1 VSNVGAFV
9 QNPRKF
15 PRIQAKYRVVVS
27 HGGAGWSAETFD
39 VSATGC
45 QIVTPRPLQVGTV
58 AKLVIEVPHLSQ
70 PLSVFGSVAWVA
82 DQGRIRVGIVFAER
96 QPDGDPAAWFKKLL
110 ASQPGIEGSMR
121 RLPER
126 LPMETKLFLRP
137 PPQFIFDFGPDQVA
151 LLKALGDGITIA
163 NLIRKGPF
171 SASQVAR
178 MVFALLEQRIITLS
192 LGEAAPAW
200 KWKAALADFESQGG
214 ERQPAQAL
222 PPRPLPPP
230 IARPDPPPAARP
242 APAPAVAAKAPAP
255 RAPVAPAPAAP
266 AAVAPAPAAPA
277 AVAPAPAA
285 KAPAAPVLPPVV
297 RSPEAQECFDLAVS
311 AVSMGE
317 ISTAIGLLRR
327 GLQLS
332 PRDPEI
338 SALLGQLAFRDRQL
352 VKE

>member
-1 VSNVGAFV
+1 MSTAGAFV

-15 PRIQAKYRVVVS
+15 PRVQAKYRVVVS

-45 QIVTPRPLQVGTV
+45 QIITPRPMQVGTT
-58 AKLVIEVPHLSQ
+58 AKLVIEVPQIPQ
-70 PLSVFGSVAWVA
+70 PLSVSGTVAWVA
-82 DQGRIRVGIVFAER
+82 DQGRIRAGILFAER

-110 ASQPGIEGSMR
+110 ASQPGIERSMR
-121 RLPER
+121 RFPER

-137 PPQFIFDFGPDQVA
+137 PPQFIFDFGPDEVA

-163 NLIRKGPF
+163 DLVRTGRF
-171 SASQVAR
+171 SAAQVAR
-178 MVFALLEQRIITLS
+178 MVFALLEQRVITLS

-214 ERQPAQAL
+214 ERQP
-222 PPRPLPPP
+222 PSPRPPPP
-230 IARPDPPPAARP
+230 PVARPASPPPARP
-242 APAPAVAAKAPAP
+242 APAHQAVVPP
-255 RAPVAPAPAAP
+255 PAAP
-266 AAVAPAPAAPA
+266 APVALAPDAP
-277 AVAPAPAA
+277 PS
-285 KAPAAPVLPPVV
+285 PPVV
-297 RSPEAQECFDLAVS
+297 RPPEAQECLDLAAS

-338 SALLGQLAFRDRQL
+338 SALLGQLAFRDRQ
-352 VKE
+352 VGEQ

>member
-1 VSNVGAFV
+1 MSSVGAFV

-15 PRIQAKYRVVVS
+15 PRVQARYRVVVS
-27 HGGAGWSAETFD
+27 HAGAGWSAETFD
-39 VSATGC
+39 ISATGC
-45 QIVTPRPLQVGTV
+45 QIVTPRLLQVGSV
-58 AKLVIEVPHLSQ
+58 AKLVIEVPNLPP

-82 DQGRIRVGIVFAER
+82 DQGRIRAGIVFAER
-96 QPDGDPAAWFKKLL
+96 QPDGDPSAWFKKLL
-110 ASQPGIEGSMR
+110 SSQPGIEGAMR

-137 PPQFIFDFGPDQVA
+137 PPQFIFDFGPDEVG
-151 LLKALGDGITIA
+151 LLRALGDGITIA
-163 NLIRKGPF
+163 NLVRKGPF
-171 SASQVAR
+171 TATQVAR
-178 MVFALLEQRIITLS
+178 MVYALLEQKVITLS

-214 ERQPAQAL
+214 ERQPARA
-222 PPRPLPPP
+222 P
-230 IARPDPPPAARP
+230 AAPPAPPVPAAAPPVAVPVRA
-242 APAPAVAAKAPAP
+242 APAAPA
-255 RAPVAPAPAAP
+255 RATPPAPAAP
-266 AAVAPAPAAPA
+266 SR
-277 AVAPAPAA
+277 
-285 KAPAAPVLPPVV
+285 PPVV

-338 SALLGQLAFRDRQL
+338 SALLGQLAFRDRQ
-352 VKE
+352 VEQK